1 MAATLLQ
8 CGHVYC
14 RRCVIHLVQSSTPC
28 PACGQTVAAPPGT
41 TVSQRVQAMSQELVL
56 QDLVT
61 QRLAAQGLQPSD
73 VCCNRDAT
81 SHCLDCGEKY
91 CDACSAAHR
100 KMTKA
105 ADHEI
110 KTLPAVL
117 FNDPAGAQDRKAAA
131 ATRPGIRTDS
141 TVSIINQPVQLTNIK
156 QPRRGDKWKAAQIQQ
171 LRNSVSE
178 YRNLSRVCED
188 VTHHALRVGEQVK
201 QKEEILNI
209 YIDTLDHASV
219 REQSDSLSYVTGL
232 SSDDVTAEVI
242 LRDFERRLCDVRRMG
257 MTCVDEL
264 GRLELELK
272 QLSLT
277 VDKYG
282 RGESHSKI
290 VVVVMVVVCVCMRVC
305 VCVSV
310 CV

>member
-14 RRCVIHLVQSSTPC
+14 RRCVIHLVQSSAPC

-61 QRLAAQGLQPSD
+61 QRLAAQGLQPCD

-100 KMTKA
+100 KMKMA

-110 KTLPAVL
+110 KALPAVL
-117 FNDPAGAQDRKAAA
+117 YNDPAGAQESEAAA
-131 ATRPGIRTDS
+131 AAQPLVRTVS
-141 TVSIINQPVQLTNIK
+141 TVSITNQPLSDADIERRK
-156 QPRRGDKWKAAQIQQ
+156 RGDKWKAAQIQQ
-171 LRNSVSE
+171 LRNAASE

-188 VTHHALRVGEQVK
+188 VTHHALRVGERAK
-201 QKEEILNI
+201 RKEEILNI

-232 SSDDVTAEVI
+232 SSDDVTAEVM

-264 GRLELELK
+264 GRLESELK

-277 VDKYG
+277 VDKYD
-282 RGESHSKI
+282 RGERN
-290 VVVVMVVVCVCMRVC
+290 MFRM
-305 VCVSV
+305 SV
-310 CV
+310 YDYESQI